1 MAKRPNRE
9 NASSEPAQA
18 EERIEAIRT
27 EIAKAMIHR
36 NTLPKSASDEEKAA
50 AAASVEQLRAQQ
62 HEAVQH
68 LMAIKRE
75 ETNKLEREHKE
86 IKLRRKRLRAS
97 RQPGG
102 HAAAHEE
109 RAAPPR
115 RTFARPSRDRAAE
128 EAQMDAAN
136 EEDLFL
142 ERQRLEEEDRES
154 ADELAH
160 LWGIAE
166 KMRKKEEDAKRRE
179 AKKREKKEAEAKAA
193 AARLKAEKE
202 AGAKI
207 RQQVALQRAEET
219 KTRKRQQHAEREARQ
234 RTAQDTRSSAWFS
247 EVLRQLKSFFGRPR

>member
-9 NASSEPAQA
+9 NASSEPAQT
-18 EERIEAIRT
+18 EELIEAIRT

-86 IKLRRKRLRAS
+86 KKLRHKRLRAS

-115 RTFARPSRDRAAE
+115 RTFARPSKDRAAE

-154 ADELAH
+154 ADELAD

-166 KMRKKEEDAKRRE
+166 KMRKKEEATKRRE
-179 AKKREKKEAEAKAA
+179 AKKREKKEAEAKTEAS
-193 AARLKAEKE
+193 RLKAEKE
-202 AGAKI
+202 ARAKI
-207 RQQVALQRAEET
+207 RQRTALQRT
-219 KTRKRQQHAEREARQ
+219 KEAKAKKHQQHAEREARH
-234 RTAQDTRSSAWFS
+234 RAAQDARSSGWFS
-247 EVLRQLKSFFGRPR
+247 DILRQLKTFFGGRR